1 MKLQG
6 YDLPPTLLAL
16 IEFEKTLGPN
26 VEYTF
31 GFETQPQDDQG
42 LILTYGKEAAKQFIE
57 FARANGTGSS
67 YAFWVKD
74 GNQDLETAPIVFL
87 GDEGF
92 NALAANNIRQLLSL
106 LSCDNEGLAFDE
118 VDGLYFGEDG
128 DDDEYDDEDGM
139 GPSEG
144 VEAFRQWLTTSQNI
158 EVLSKSQATALSRE
172 ISEGANQPLNDL
184 LSELANQ

>member
-1 MKLQG
+1 M
-6 YDLPPTLLAL
+6 
-16 IEFEKTLGPN
+16 
-26 VEYTF
+26 
-31 GFETQPQDDQG
+31 
-42 LILTYGKEAAKQFIE
+42 
-57 FARANGTGSS
+57 
-67 YAFWVKD
+67 
-74 GNQDLETAPIVFL
+74 FL

-128 DDDEYDDEDGM
+128 DDEYDEDDGM

-144 VEAFRQWLTTSQNI
+144 IEAFRQWLTISQNI

-184 LSELANQ
+184 LSKLANQ